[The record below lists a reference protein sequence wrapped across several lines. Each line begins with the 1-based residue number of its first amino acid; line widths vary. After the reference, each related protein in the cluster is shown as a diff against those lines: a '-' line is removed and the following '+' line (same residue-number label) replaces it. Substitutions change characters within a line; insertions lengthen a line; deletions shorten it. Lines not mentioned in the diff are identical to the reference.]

1 MKIYPYICTEE
12 RGSPG
17 DTRSAT
23 GAFLLLLIFFNTKNI
38 TRNVIF
44 SIFAL

>member
-1 MKIYPYICTEE
+1 MKIYPYICIEE

-17 DTRSAT
+17 IRVLRP
-23 GAFLLLLIFFNTKNI
+23 GLFLLLLIFFNAKNI

>member
-1 MKIYPYICTEE
+1 MKIYPYICIEE

-23 GAFLLLLIFFNTKNI
+23 GAFFVRFIH
-38 TRNVIF
+38 F
-44 SIFAL
+44 STNKFAYYENS